1 MRQNRR
7 GFLLLLLVVAVL
19 PILPLPDFWITQANY
34 VGMYGIVCV
43 GLVLLTGVAGLTSFG
58 QAAFVGIG
66 AYATAYLNTQY
77 ALSPWLGLLTGLLIT
92 GASAYLIGQITLR
105 MSGHY
110 LPLATMAWGLSLY
123 FIFGNM
129 DWLGNYDGLSG
140 ISPISLFGVSL
151 ESSRALYYLIW
162 LCALAAVLVSIN
174 LLDSR
179 PGRAIRALK
188 GGTAMAE
195 AMGVD
200 TARYKI
206 TVFVLA
212 ALLAALSGWLYA
224 HFQRA
229 VNPTP
234 FGINMGIQ
242 YLMMAVVGG
251 AGHVWGGLLGALVM
265 TLLQD
270 KLQVWLP
277 SLLGTNGNI
286 EIIVY
291 GLILILLLQF
301 AQNGLWPMVTTLWRK
316 LAPTKA
322 RPRAAA
328 TITASST
335 AASSTAA
342 RLSRRKLIDNAR
354 LILDVASARK
364 EFGGLVAVDDVSF
377 KIASR
382 EIIGL
387 IGPNGAGKSTMF
399 NLLSGV
405 LGATGGEVHF
415 NGASI
420 DRLNARQ
427 IVARGMGRSFQHVQ
441 LLPTMT
447 VLENVAIGAHLR
459 VGGSHLGNVVAAM
472 LRLDR
477 RRELALLQEAER
489 QLRRVGL
496 GDQLHQEAG
505 SLALGQQRILE
516 IARALCTDP
525 LLLLLDEPAAGLRLK
540 EKQALAELL
549 RQLRDE
555 GLSILLVEHDM
566 DFVMDLTD
574 HLVVMEFG
582 AKISEGT
589 PEQVQADPV
598 VLEAYLGGA
607 E

>member
-1 MRQNRR
+1 M
-7 GFLLLLLVVAVL
+7 
-19 PILPLPDFWITQANY
+19 
-34 VGMYGIVCV
+34 
-43 GLVLLTGVAGLTSFG
+43 
-58 QAAFVGIG
+58 
-66 AYATAYLNTQY
+66 
-77 ALSPWLGLLTGLLIT
+77 
-92 GASAYLIGQITLR
+92 
-105 MSGHY
+105 
-110 LPLATMAWGLSLY
+110 
-123 FIFGNM
+123 
-129 DWLGNYDGLSG
+129 
-140 ISPISLFGVSL
+140 
-151 ESSRALYYLIW
+151 
-162 LCALAAVLVSIN
+162 
-174 LLDSR
+174 
-179 PGRAIRALK
+179 RALK